1 MTSLNLSSYNYLGFA
16 ETDLE
21 MRDEVVESMRTY
33 GVANCMSRSE
43 FGTTEQHKDLEERI
57 ARFIGM
63 PSAVVFGMGFA
74 TNSMVL
80 PAIVGPGGLIIS
92 DELNHRCD
100 CQKYT
105 QRACIVAGSPPIFFS
120 PTVVPPPPPQLKEN
134 ERGGGG

>member
-100 CQKYT
+100 CQEYT
-105 QRACIVAGSPPIFFS
+105 QNVHALWAGSPPIFFS
-120 PTVVPPPPPQLKEN
+120 PTVVPPPPPTQKK
-134 ERGGGG
+134 